1 MHFKINSHFQNMH
14 LHINCDGCQV
24 YESTSPIKDNQIVSY
39 IPSYRDL
46 YDDDVEEQGY
56 IARIVQ
62 DNLTRIPEIL

>member
-1 MHFKINSHFQNMH
+1 MH

-39 IPSYRDL
+39 IPSYSDL
-46 YDDDVEEQGY
+46 YDDDVEEQVY